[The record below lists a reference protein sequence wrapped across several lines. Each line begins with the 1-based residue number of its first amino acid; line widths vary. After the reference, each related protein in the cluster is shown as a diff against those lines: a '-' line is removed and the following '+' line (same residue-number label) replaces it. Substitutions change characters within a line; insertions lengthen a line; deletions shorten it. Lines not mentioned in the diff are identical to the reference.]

1 MKLHENKKLFQDA
14 VLATSQMME
23 IPEIYVEKDYWV
35 TFALYRI
42 FHSEMAKEIVFKG
55 GTALSKCYQLIE
67 RFSEDIDVVVLR
79 QEGEN
84 DNQMKKKIRAAG
96 KIVEAVMPEI
106 AISGLTNKMGNI
118 RKTVHQ
124 YEKLFHGNF
133 GQVREHIV
141 FEATWLGS
149 FEPFTRRFINS
160 YIADM
165 MKRNQLNDLIYE
177 YGLEAFELQVL
188 SKERTV
194 CEKIM
199 SLARFSFMENPY
211 ENLANKIRH
220 IYDIHMM
227 LKNKEINSFFKSEQF
242 DIMMKKVGNDDVI
255 SYKNN
260 NEWLK
265 THPSEAIIFK
275 NPEKAWENI
284 KSVYRTKFRELVI
297 GELPR
302 EVELIESLKTVFS
315 RLQQVKWDPQFPLV

>member
-1 MKLHENKKLFQDA
+1 MKLHENQELFREA

-35 TFALYRI
+35 TLALYRI

-55 GTALSKCYQLIE
+55 GTALSKCYKLIE

-79 QEGEN
+79 KEGEN

-106 AISGLTNKMGNI
+106 AIPGLTNKMGNI

-124 YEKLFHGNF
+124 YEKLFDGNF

-149 FEPFTRRFINS
+149 FEPFTRGFISS
-160 YIADM
+160 YIGDM
-165 MKRNQLNDLIYE
+165 MKRNQLNDLIFE
-177 YGLEAFELQVL
+177 YGLDAFELQVL
-188 SKERTV
+188 SKERTI

-242 DIMMKKVGNDDVI
+242 DEMMMKVGNDDFI

-265 THPSEAIIFK
+265 THPSEAIIFC
-275 NPEKAWENI
+275 NPEKTWENI
-284 KSVYRTKFRELVI
+284 KFVYRTKFRELVI
-297 GELPR
+297 GKLPR
-302 EVELIESLKTVFS
+302 EVELIESLKTVFN
-315 RLQQVKWDPQFPLV
+315 RLQQVKWNRQFPVV